1 MKDDMVIELKDDTRE
16 SRNTIMIE
24 NVGINGIDFEAELEF
39 WPIQHPSEPSHEDRP
54 VQCPMPRS
62 SHLIKV
68 SLFPYVHELY
78 AKMSPK
84 SMVLCLALLF
94 V

>member
-24 NVGINGIDFEAELEF
+24 NVGINGIDFEAEFEF

-54 VQCPMPRS
+54 VQCPMPHS

-68 SLFPYVHELY
+68 SLLPYVHELY
-78 AKMSPK
+78 AKMSQK
-84 SMVLCLALLF
+84 AWF
-94 V
+94 